1 MCLAAKELGVQV
13 YASQT
18 ADESLGPLPFGLD
31 RLSWY
36 TMCAHVYVYYCISWK
51 SFPFATKLHHKLQ
64 REAVVEPWSYFKLV
78 VLTKFVFLEIHPNGS
93 KWWVANLGGELLSH
107 HQAQWC
113 CHTPLPWYMYLHFGS
128 CWGIVLGNCVI
139 ILWLYRW
146 SFANIK

>member
-18 ADESLGPLPFGLD
+18 ADESLSPLLFGLD

-51 SFPFATKLHHKLQ
+51 SFPFATKLHYKLQ
-64 REAVVEPWSYFKLV
+64 REAVVEPWSHFKLV

-93 KWWVANLGGELLSH
+93 NWWMSCWAITRLNGAATLHCYGICTFILDHVGELY
-107 HQAQWC
+107 WV
-113 CHTPLPWYMYLHFGS
+113 T
-128 CWGIVLGNCVI
+128 V
-139 ILWLYRW
+139 WLYYDYINGRLQ
-146 SFANIK
+146 I